1 MPESLDEHHRPEDFV
16 ELVWEPQGLF
26 DPFFDEITRLN
37 HGRRGPIER
46 DGVVGPTDV
55 LQKIVNKSESRVAAR

>member
-1 MPESLDEHHRPEDFV
+1 
-16 ELVWEPQGLF
+16 VWEPQGLF